1 MRSVRQLY
9 YKVISITNKKQPMI
23 LPIVAYG
30 DPVLRKVGKN
40 ITKDYPKLEELID
53 NMRETMKNAQGVGLA
68 APQIGKD
75 IRLFLIDA
83 SPFAES
89 DELEEDEKEF
99 LQGFN
104 RIFINAR
111 IIEEE
116 GEEWVFNEGCL
127 SIPNINEDVFR
138 NETIHI
144 EYLDEHFEKKTET
157 LSGLAARI
165 FQHEYDH
172 IEGILFTD
180 KLSSLKKRLL
190 KKKLENIS
198 KGNVEV
204 AYRMKFPKLKK

>member
-1 MRSVRQLY
+1 
-9 YKVISITNKKQPMI
+9 MI
-23 LPIVAYG
+23 LPIIAYG
-30 DPVLRKVGKN
+30 DPVLRKVGKE
-40 ITKDYPKLEELID
+40 ITKDYPKLDELIS
-53 NMRETMKNAQGVGLA
+53 NMKDTMKNAQGVGLA
-68 APQIGKD
+68 APQIGRD

-83 SPFAES
+83 SPFAEN
-89 DELEEDEKEF
+89 DELEEEEKLF
-99 LQGFN
+99 LKDFN
-104 RIFINAR
+104 RTFINAQ
-111 IIEEE
+111 IIEED

-127 SIPNINEDVFR
+127 SIPNINEDVIR

-144 EYLDEHFEKKTET
+144 EYQDENFEMKKDT

-198 KGNVEV
+198 KGKVDIS
-204 AYRMKFPKLKK
+204 YRMKFPKLKK